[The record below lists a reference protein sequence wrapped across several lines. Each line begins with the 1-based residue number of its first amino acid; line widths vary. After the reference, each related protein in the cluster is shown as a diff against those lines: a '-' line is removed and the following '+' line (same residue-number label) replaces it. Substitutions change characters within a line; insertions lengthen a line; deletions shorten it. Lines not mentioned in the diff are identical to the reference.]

1 MKNAQVDYPGTLILD
16 HSNLIIILIYYN
28 SDPFVHTQWLYVDID
43 RKSMPEIL
51 T

>member
-1 MKNAQVDYPGTLILD
+1 MYIYKDYPGALILD
-16 HSNLIIILIYYN
+16 HGNLIVILIYYN